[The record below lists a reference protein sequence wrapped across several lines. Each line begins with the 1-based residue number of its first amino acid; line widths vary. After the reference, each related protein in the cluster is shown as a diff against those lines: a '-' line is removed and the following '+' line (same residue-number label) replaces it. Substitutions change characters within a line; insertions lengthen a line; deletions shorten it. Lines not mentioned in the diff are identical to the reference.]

1 MIFRPEKIISGGQTG
16 ADTGGLLAVQRL
28 GIATGGTAPQGYWTE
43 IGDRPDFLKRLG
55 LVENT
60 SPDLEERTRENIRN
74 SDATVIF
81 TTNPSSDGT
90 LFTIEFCQASGKP
103 HLVVNP
109 TDADRVQ
116 LVRDF
121 ILKNRPQTLNVA
133 GNRES
138 NSQGITEITAETIE
152 RALTR

>member
-16 ADTGGLLAVQRL
+16 ADTGGLLAGQRL

-43 IGDRPDFLKRLG
+43 IGDRPDFLKGLG

-60 SPDLEERTRENIRN
+60 SPDLEERTRKNIRN